1 MVSVCI
7 GFKAHLG
14 WLNIVAVEIGQL
26 EPVPVLVRR
35 LDLFEGA
42 DRETLE
48 PYHVAGGWDG
58 LTRGTRPKNP
68 AAIIKRARK
77 KQDKAAASVFTV
89 LREEI
94 KEADLQWNKAVVLTG
109 RGIVHSLEG
118 SINDHAHVH
127 VAEGEAMREAARFGI
142 DQLGVPRVDQDE
154 KSVLPDA
161 AKRQGTSPEDLD
173 VAMKG
178 LKPEGTRNWAK
189 EERLIALAAFLH
201 AAL

>member
-1 MVSVCI
+1 MGSVCI

-14 WLNIVAVEIGQL
+14 WLNIVAVEMEEH

-48 PYHVAGGWDG
+48 PYHVAGGWKG
-58 LTRGTRPKNP
+58 LTRGARPKNP
-68 AAIIKRARK
+68 AAIIKRARQ
-77 KQDKAAASVFTV
+77 KQDKAVASVFSV
-89 LREEI
+89 LREDL
-94 KEADLQWNKAVVLTG
+94 KLADLQWDKAVVLTG

-142 DQLGVPRVDQDE
+142 DHVGVPRVDQDE

-161 AKRQGTSPEDLD
+161 AHRLGTSPEDLD
-173 VAMKG
+173 IVMKD
-178 LKPEGTRNWAK
+178 LKPDKARNWAK
-189 EERLIALAAFLH
+189 EERLIALAAYLH
-201 AAL
+201 AAR